1 MAIGYRICVGFY
13 LESCADLAYE
23 VGGVLMLK
31 WFSLICYIMGSYF
44 QLFMRLLGV
53 DVPLLSFFC
62 LIVILWISMD
72 LFNKDKEI
80 YL

>member
-1 MAIGYRICVGFY
+1 MSVNY
-13 LESCADLAYE
+13 LCKMTEKGEY
-23 VGGVLMLK
+23 MLK

-44 QLFMRLLGV
+44 QIIMRLLGV
-53 DVPLLSFFC
+53 DVPLLSLYC

-80 YL
+80 CL

>member
-1 MAIGYRICVGFY
+1 MKVSLSMQKGDVA
-13 LESCADLAYE
+13 
-23 VGGVLMLK
+23 MLK

-44 QLFMRLLGV
+44 QLFMRLLDV

-72 LFNKDKEI
+72 LFNKDKEV